1 MDGMQFSTWLVQV
14 SVEYFGHHKVP
25 MDGWKLDMSWS

>member
-1 MDGMQFSTWLVQV
+1 MGWNAVQHLARAGLVR
-14 SVEYFGHHKVP
+14 YFGHHEEP